1 MLYCRRR
8 AILKG
13 DRKMKSKI
21 VEIDGKLYM
30 TVGGVVLYEIERT
43 EETNEQEIDK

>member
-1 MLYCRRR
+1 
-8 AILKG
+8 
-13 DRKMKSKI
+13 MKSKI

-43 EETNEQEIDK
+43 EETNEQEIENERRRKGRRIL

>member
-1 MLYCRRR
+1 
-8 AILKG
+8 
-13 DRKMKSKI
+13 MKSKI

-43 EETNEQEIDK
+43 EETNEQEIEK